1 MIEAIIGA
9 VIGVLIGLFGFLF
22 HKRGDKIKE
31 LECSNTIKDKQ
42 IEIDEV
48 NRELSKP
55 IDKEDNHEETTD
67 DMVNRFNNH
76 DDSGL

>member
-31 LECSNTIKDKQ
+31 LERSNTIKDKQ
-42 IEIDEV
+42 IQIDEV